1 MVGWWC
7 SAWTGGRDHMVLGVA
22 ILVVGVAACYV
33 SVLLAQCSSLGS
45 GWRLVAVVLGGMVA
59 AG

>member
-1 MVGWWC
+1 
-7 SAWTGGRDHMVLGVA
+7 
-22 ILVVGVAACYV
+22 VAACYV